1 MFQSNELGRT
11 DRERL
16 LRTGYLQQ
24 VMKGWVISASPGSL
38 AGDSTP
44 WFTSFW
50 EFCSRYCQERYG
62 DDWLLSPEQSLLLH
76 AGNTRI
82 PGQVI
87 VSSPKG
93 TNNTINLPFDTSFY
107 DLKQRKMPS
116 TGDVVEI
123 DGLRVYAVPAS
134 LIKVPESFYQHHPV
148 EAQMALSRI
157 SHASDALRH
166 LLAGG
171 HSVVAGRLAA
181 ALRQT
186 GQGDIA
192 KEIVSVMKAAG
203 YTVRENDPFASGH
216 PFAEISPSTAPIVS
230 RLQALWNTHRQTVV
244 DAFPSPLGVPKDRER
259 YLKAIEQIYNSDAY
273 HSLSIE
279 GYRVSP
285 ELIDRVRSK
294 AWHPDGHG
302 NDSKSHDALAARG
315 YWQAF
320 QRVKKDVTDVIA
332 GTAPGELVSRTHHDW
347 HSELFKPCVVAGLIG
362 PDALAGY
369 RNNAVYLRNSRHVP
383 PRWEAVR
390 DAMPAL
396 FDLLTQETEPSVR
409 AVLGHWLFGY
419 IHPYPDGNGRMA
431 RFLMNVM
438 LASGGY
444 PWAVI
449 RVEDRDDYLSALE
462 AASVKSNIKPF
473 AQFIAKQ
480 MDLSM

>member
-62 DDWLLSPEQSLLLH
+62 DDWHLSPEQSLLLH

-82 PGQVI
+82 PSQVI

-93 TNNTINLPFDTSFY
+93 TNNTINLPFDTSLY

-116 TGDVVEI
+116 TGDVVKI
-123 DGLRVYAVPAS
+123 DSLRVYAVPAA
-134 LIKVPESFYQHHPV
+134 LIKVPESFYQHQPV
-148 EAQMALSRI
+148 EAQVALSRI
-157 SHASDALRH
+157 SHASDVLRH

-181 ALRQT
+181 AFRRT

-192 KEIVSVMKAAG
+192 DNVVSVMKAAG
-203 YTVRENDPFASGH
+203 YTVRENDPFASGQ
-216 PFAEISPSTAPIVS
+216 PFAEIMPSTAPIVA
-230 RLQALWNTHRQTVV
+230 RLQALWNTHRQTVI
-244 DAFPSPLGVPKDRER
+244 DAFPSPPGVPNDRER
-259 YLKAIEQIYNSDAY
+259 YLKSVDQIYNSDAY

-294 AWHPDGHG
+294 SWDPDSHG
-302 NDSKSHDALAARG
+302 A
-315 YWQAF
+315 
-320 QRVKKDVTDVIA
+320 
-332 GTAPGELVSRTHHDW
+332 DW
-347 HSELFKPCVVAGLIG
+347 
-362 PDALAGY
+362 
-369 RNNAVYLRNSRHVP
+369 
-383 PRWEAVR
+383 
-390 DAMPAL
+390 
-396 FDLLTQETEPSVR
+396 
-409 AVLGHWLFGY
+409 
-419 IHPYPDGNGRMA
+419 
-431 RFLMNVM
+431 
-438 LASGGY
+438 
-444 PWAVI
+444 
-449 RVEDRDDYLSALE
+449 
-462 AASVKSNIKPF
+462 
-473 AQFIAKQ
+473 
-480 MDLSM
+480 